1 MRQSAKRTHSG
12 SKTCPNGLPAVDDHN
27 LVQRVSILPLEP
39 EAHRRVVLLG
49 QGLVPGK
56 FGLLK
61 RSDRDWLLQLA
72 VAGKVMPQKF
82 KPKSNVQPYV
92 AADAYSARDS
102 DGSRFA
108 ADHLAK
114 YAKIPTP
121 PKLPRNG

>member
-1 MRQSAKRTHSG
+1 
-12 SKTCPNGLPAVDDHN
+12 
-27 LVQRVSILPLEP
+27 
-39 EAHRRVVLLG
+39 
-49 QGLVPGK
+49 
-56 FGLLK
+56 
-61 RSDRDWLLQLA
+61 
-72 VAGKVMPQKF
+72 MPQKW
-82 KPKSNVQPYV
+82 KPRTKEPQPYV